1 MQPTGPLAFVNRG
14 LFKKKSH
21 PPRTQPAEW
30 NAHTEK
36 RDRTHRADEERRS
49 DVSQVRSPCFS
60 AACTRTHER
69 LQIFIHRQTD
79 RNWRILRILQFAQE
93 LYLYEIVHV
102 QYVVIYEG
110 KFYEGKFYYKQ
121 LTVNLLRKYFRTF
134 VRKYFRTV
142 RKYFR
147 TSVSKLLLPYLR
159 TKVHCTF
166 VRKYLGTFVSD
177 R

>member
-1 MQPTGPLAFVNRG
+1 MFFCSLHAHARAITDIHSQANRQKLADFANITIC
-14 LFKKKSH
+14 S
-21 PPRTQPAEW
+21 RTLSLR
-30 NAHTEK
+30 N
-36 RDRTHRADEERRS
+36 S
-49 DVSQVRSPCFS
+49 
-60 AACTRTHER
+60 TRTVR
-69 LQIFIHRQTD
+69 T
-79 RNWRILRILQFAQE
+79 
-93 LYLYEIVHV
+93 VHYTYSMLLFTKV
-102 QYVVIYEG
+102 SFTKVRRYST
-110 KFYEGKFYYKQ
+110 FEGKFYYKQ